1 MSDYLDPNNEELL
14 KDFFAEAEQQVETL
28 ESNVLVIEND
38 PTNHDAVDEIFRA
51 AHTLKGGSATVEMN
65 ELSGF
70 THKVEDVLDEIRSD
84 RLEVSEPVVDILL
97 TSIDVIKAMM
107 EARQNGE
114 VYSEDISEIEEKLK
128 SYIPEKGDKKKKSA
142 PPAGTGPAAASKSA
156 APAAPVAKTTAN
168 SPFDYPKLTDDEFEE
183 LKSACEGNQKVWR
196 VAVKFDENNPM
207 NSVGGIQVFAALK
220 ALGSVL
226 KTVPDFDALYED
238 EFYECVKRKFLETSR
253 LASIVLKIST

>member
-1 MSDYLDPNNEELL
+1 MFMSDYLDPNNEELL

-51 AHTLKGGSATVEMN
+51 AHTLKGGSATVEMT

-84 RLEVSEPVVDILL
+84 RLEVSESVVDILL

-114 VYSEDISEIEEKLK
+114 VYSEDISEIEE
-128 SYIPEKGDKKKKSA
+128 
-142 PPAGTGPAAASKSA
+142 
-156 APAAPVAKTTAN
+156 
-168 SPFDYPKLTDDEFEE
+168 
-183 LKSACEGNQKVWR
+183 
-196 VAVKFDENNPM
+196 
-207 NSVGGIQVFAALK
+207 
-220 ALGSVL
+220 
-226 KTVPDFDALYED
+226 
-238 EFYECVKRKFLETSR
+238 
-253 LASIVLKIST
+253 

>member
-38 PTNHDAVDEIFRA
+38 PTNHDAIDEIFRA

-84 RLEVSEPVVDILL
+84 RLEVSESVVDILL

-107 EARQNGE
+107 EARKDGE
-114 VYSEDISEIEEKLK
+114 VYGEDISEIEEN
-128 SYIPEKGDKKKKSA
+128 
-142 PPAGTGPAAASKSA
+142 T
-156 APAAPVAKTTAN
+156 
-168 SPFDYPKLTDDEFEE
+168 
-183 LKSACEGNQKVWR
+183 
-196 VAVKFDENNPM
+196 
-207 NSVGGIQVFAALK
+207 
-220 ALGSVL
+220 
-226 KTVPDFDALYED
+226 
-238 EFYECVKRKFLETSR
+238 
-253 LASIVLKIST
+253 